1 MRLWVINPL
10 YHLHSCITSKIFVV
24 KPMNIPATKEEILE
38 NFKKNSNGHTLI
50 KDDYEIAE
58 ALSRITYKA
67 YEVGVEDAKQLNM
80 EDMMDNRNALQIFK
94 NEEFGSIRTFV
105 KNGEYWFVGRDVCN
119 AFQDKNPNRSIGR
132 IDDCDKRSLKIKD
145 SLGREQTVT
154 VINESG
160 LYALLFAM
168 QPQRANKDGVSNA
181 YPIEVQERIEK
192 LRRFKRWVTHD
203 VLPTLRKTGS
213 YSMNPQENKPD
224 TQNDAI
230 LQVLMK
236 NTEVLQAIVQQN
248 QQIMIALTNLSV
260 SDAKRTMEI
269 QPYTSHQGQKGD
281 GKRSK
286 RITILMSD
294 SERTFVTREARKHGF
309 TAGEY
314 IYNLS
319 VAASKDQIDLG
330 Q

>member
-1 MRLWVINPL
+1 M
-10 YHLHSCITSKIFVV
+10 K
-24 KPMNIPATKEEILE
+24 IPATKEEILE
-38 NFKKNSNGHTLI
+38 NFKKNSSGRSLN

-67 YEVGVEDAKQLNM
+67 YEVGMEDAKQLNM

-168 QPQRANKDGVSNA
+168 QPQKAHNHGVSDE
-181 YPIEVQERIEK
+181 YPIEIKERIEK

-213 YSMNPQENKPD
+213 YSMNPQVNKPD
-224 TQNDAI
+224 TQDDAI
-230 LQVLMK
+230 LRVLMK

-260 SDAKRTMEI
+260 NDAKRTMEI

-330 Q
+330 

>member
-1 MRLWVINPL
+1 M
-10 YHLHSCITSKIFVV
+10 
-24 KPMNIPATKEEILE
+24 
-38 NFKKNSNGHTLI
+38 
-50 KDDYEIAE
+50 
-58 ALSRITYKA
+58 
-67 YEVGVEDAKQLNM
+67 EDAKQLNM

-168 QPQRANKDGVSNA
+168 QPQKAHNHGVSDE
-181 YPIEVQERIEK
+181 YPIEIKERIEK

-213 YSMNPQENKPD
+213 YSMSPQENKRD

-260 SDAKRTMEI
+260 NDAKRTMEI

-294 SERTFVTREARKHGF
+294 SERSFVTREARKHGF
-309 TAGEY
+309 TTGEY
-314 IYNLS
+314 VYNLS

-330 Q
+330 

>member
-38 NFKKNSNGHTLI
+38 NFKKNNNGRPLN

-67 YEVGVEDAKQLNM
+67 YEVGMEDAKQLNM
-80 EDMMDNRNALQIFK
+80 EDMMDSKKCNALHVFK
-94 NEEFGSIRTFV
+94 NSSFGQLRTIKEGGKILFCAADVAKALGYINPRDAISRHCRGVV
-105 KNGEYWFVGRDVCN
+105 KRDAPTQGGIQAI
-119 AFQDKNPNRSIGR
+119 AFIPEGDVYRLITHSKLPGAE
-132 IDDCDKRSLKIKD
+132 KF
-145 SLGREQTVT
+145 
-154 VINESG
+154 ES
-160 LYALLFAM
+160 
-168 QPQRANKDGVSNA
+168 
-181 YPIEVQERIEK
+181 
-192 LRRFKRWVTHD
+192 WVFDD
-203 VLPTLRKTGS
+203 VLPSLRKDGY
-213 YSMNPQENKPD
+213 YSLAPQENKPD

-330 Q
+330 

>member
-1 MRLWVINPL
+1 
-10 YHLHSCITSKIFVV
+10 
-24 KPMNIPATKEEILE
+24 MNIPATKEEILE
-38 NFKKNSNGHTLI
+38 NFKKNNNGRPLN

-67 YEVGVEDAKQLNM
+67 YEVGMEDAKQLYM

-224 TQNDAI
+224 TQEDAI

-330 Q
+330 

>member
-10 YHLHSCITSKIFVV
+10 YHLHSCITSNIFVV
-24 KPMNIPATKEEILE
+24 KPMKIPATKEEILA
-38 NFKKNSNGHTLI
+38 NFKKNNNGRPLN
-50 KDDYEIAE
+50 KDDYEVAE

-67 YEVGVEDAKQLNM
+67 YEVGMEDAKQLNM
-80 EDMMDNRNALQIFK
+80 EDMMDSKKCNALHVFK
-94 NEEFGSIRTFV
+94 NSSFGQLRTIEEDGKILFCAADVAKALGYINPRDAISRHCRGVV
-105 KNGEYWFVGRDVCN
+105 KRDTPTQGGIQAI
-119 AFQDKNPNRSIGR
+119 AFIPEGDVYRLITHSKLPGAE
-132 IDDCDKRSLKIKD
+132 KF
-145 SLGREQTVT
+145 
-154 VINESG
+154 ES
-160 LYALLFAM
+160 
-168 QPQRANKDGVSNA
+168 
-181 YPIEVQERIEK
+181 
-192 LRRFKRWVTHD
+192 WVFDD
-203 VLPTLRKTGS
+203 VLPSLRKNGY
-213 YSMNPQENKPD
+213 YSLTPQENKPN
-224 TQNDAI
+224 TQDNAI

-260 SDAKRTMEI
+260 NDAKRTMEI

-330 Q
+330 

>member
-1 MRLWVINPL
+1 M
-10 YHLHSCITSKIFVV
+10 
-24 KPMNIPATKEEILE
+24 
-38 NFKKNSNGHTLI
+38 
-50 KDDYEIAE
+50 
-58 ALSRITYKA
+58 
-67 YEVGVEDAKQLNM
+67 EDAKQLNM
-80 EDMMDNRNALQIFK
+80 EDMMDNRNVLQIFK
-94 NEEFGSIRTFV
+94 NEEFGSIRTFM

-160 LYALLFAM
+160 LYALLFSM

-213 YSMNPQENKPD
+213 YSMNQQENKPE
-224 TQNDAI
+224 TQDDAI

-248 QQIMIALTNLSV
+248 QQIMIALANLSV

-330 Q
+330 

>member
-1 MRLWVINPL
+1 
-10 YHLHSCITSKIFVV
+10 
-24 KPMNIPATKEEILE
+24 MNIPATKEEILE
-38 NFKKNSNGHTLI
+38 NFKKNSNGRPLNE
-50 KDDYEIAE
+50 DDYEIAE

-67 YEVGVEDAKQLNM
+67 YEVGMEDARQLNM
-80 EDMMDNRNALQIFK
+80 EDMMDNRNVLQIFK

-168 QPQRANKDGVSNA
+168 QPQKAHNHGVSDE
-181 YPIEVQERIEK
+181 YPIEIKERMEK

-213 YSMNPQENKPD
+213 YSMNQHENKPD
-224 TQNDAI
+224 TQDNAI

-260 SDAKRTMEI
+260 NDAKRTMEI

>member
-1 MRLWVINPL
+1 
-10 YHLHSCITSKIFVV
+10 
-24 KPMNIPATKEEILE
+24 MNIPATKEEIIE
-38 NFKKNSNGHTLI
+38 SFRQNSNGRPLN

-168 QPQRANKDGVSNA
+168 QPQKAHNHGVSDE
-181 YPIEVQERIEK
+181 YPIEIKERIEK

-213 YSMNPQENKPD
+213 YSMSPQENKHD

-260 SDAKRTMEI
+260 NDAKRTMEI
-269 QPYTSHQGQKGD
+269 QPYTSHQGKKGD

-330 Q
+330 

>member
-1 MRLWVINPL
+1 
-10 YHLHSCITSKIFVV
+10 
-24 KPMNIPATKEEILE
+24 MNIPATKEEILE
-38 NFKKNSNGHTLI
+38 NFKKNNNGRPLN

-67 YEVGVEDAKQLNM
+67 YEVGMEDAKQLNM
-80 EDMMDNRNALQIFK
+80 EDMMDNKNALQIFK

-105 KNGEYWFVGRDVCN
+105 KNGEYWFVGRDACN

-168 QPQRANKDGVSNA
+168 QPQKANKDGVSNA

-236 NTEVLQAIVQQN
+236 NTEVLQAIVHQN

-330 Q
+330 

>member
-1 MRLWVINPL
+1 
-10 YHLHSCITSKIFVV
+10 
-24 KPMNIPATKEEILE
+24 MNIPSTKEEILE
-38 NFKKNSNGHTLI
+38 NFKKNSNVRPLT

-67 YEVGVEDAKQLNM
+67 YEAGMEDAKQLNM

-119 AFQDKNPNRSIGR
+119 SFQDKNPNRSIGR

-260 SDAKRTMEI
+260 NDAKRTMEI

-286 RITILMSD
+286 RITILIQRAD
-294 SERTFVTREARKHGF
+294 VCHERSTQAR
-309 TAGEY
+309 
-314 IYNLS
+314 IYGRGIHL
-319 VAASKDQIDLG
+319 
-330 Q
+330 

>member
-1 MRLWVINPL
+1 
-10 YHLHSCITSKIFVV
+10 
-24 KPMNIPATKEEILE
+24 MNIPATKEEIIE
-38 NFKKNSNGHTLI
+38 SFKQNSNGRPLN

-67 YEVGVEDAKQLNM
+67 YEVGMEDAKQLNM
-80 EDMMDNRNALQIFK
+80 EDMMDKRNALQIFK
-94 NEEFGSIRTFV
+94 NEEFGSIRTFM

-168 QPQRANKDGVSNA
+168 QPQKAHNHGVSDE
-181 YPIEVQERIEK
+181 YPIEIKERIEK

-213 YSMNPQENKPD
+213 YSMSPQENKSD
-224 TQNDAI
+224 TRNDAI

-260 SDAKRTMEI
+260 NDAKRTIEI

-330 Q
+330 

>member
-38 NFKKNSNGHTLI
+38 NFKKNNNGRPLN

-67 YEVGVEDAKQLNM
+67 YEVGMENAKQLYM
-80 EDMMDNRNALQIFK
+80 EDMMDNKRCNALHVFK
-94 NEEFGSIRTFV
+94 SKSFGQLRTIEENGKILFCASDVAKALGYINPRDAISRHCRGVV
-105 KNGEYWFVGRDVCN
+105 KRDAPTQGGIQAI
-119 AFQDKNPNRSIGR
+119 AFIPEGDVYRLITHSKLPGAE
-132 IDDCDKRSLKIKD
+132 KF
-145 SLGREQTVT
+145 
-154 VINESG
+154 ES
-160 LYALLFAM
+160 
-168 QPQRANKDGVSNA
+168 
-181 YPIEVQERIEK
+181 
-192 LRRFKRWVTHD
+192 WVFDD
-203 VLPTLRKTGS
+203 VLPSLRKDGY
-213 YSMNPQENKPD
+213 YSLAPQENKPD
-224 TQNDAI
+224 TRNDAI

-260 SDAKRTMEI
+260 NDAKRTMEI

-330 Q
+330 

>member
-1 MRLWVINPL
+1 
-10 YHLHSCITSKIFVV
+10 
-24 KPMNIPATKEEILE
+24 MNIPAIKEEIIE
-38 NFKKNSNGHTLI
+38 SFRQNSNGRPLN

-168 QPQRANKDGVSNA
+168 QPQKAHNHGVSDE
-181 YPIEVQERIEK
+181 YPIEIKERIEK

-213 YSMNPQENKPD
+213 YSMSPQENKPD
-224 TQNDAI
+224 TRNDAI

-260 SDAKRTMEI
+260 NDAKRTMEI

-330 Q
+330 

>member
-24 KPMNIPATKEEILE
+24 KPMNILATKEEILE
-38 NFKKNSNGHTLI
+38 NFKQNSNGRPLN

-67 YEVGVEDAKQLNM
+67 YEVGMEDAKQLNM
-80 EDMMDNRNALQIFK
+80 EDMMDSKKCNALHVFK
-94 NEEFGSIRTFV
+94 NSSFGQLRTIEEDGKIFFCATDVAKALGYINPRDAISRHCRGVVKRDAPTQGGIQAITFIPE
-105 KNGEYWFVGRDVCN
+105 GDVYRLITHSKLPG
-119 AFQDKNPNRSIGR
+119 AEKFESWVFDEVLP
-132 IDDCDKRSLKIKD
+132 SL
-145 SLGREQTVT
+145 R
-154 VINESG
+154 
-160 LYALLFAM
+160 
-168 QPQRANKDGVSNA
+168 KDG
-181 YPIEVQERIEK
+181 Y
-192 LRRFKRWVTHD
+192 
-203 VLPTLRKTGS
+203 
-213 YSMNPQENKPD
+213 YSLAPQENKPD
-224 TQNDAI
+224 AQKDAI

-330 Q
+330 